1 MPIKIRAGDEA
12 GYARHLALKTRVGQR
27 DLAIGFEPTRAAA
40 PALFV
45 EGAQF
50 YPSMLDDLRA
60 ATSSIHIVEFGIR
73 PGAVA
78 ERFAKVLKE
87 KAAAGLPV
95 RVIVDARGSRPDG
108 ESRELF
114 AELAAAGVEIYVNR
128 PFDLRAPLGPLGGET
143 GQRWN
148 LENLFAVDH
157 RKFFV
162 IDGRVGWVGT
172 AGIEDRFEDGRHH
185 DLFVRMEGTIV
196 HQLQTVFLASYRWHG
211 GAYRLEEVPC
221 LYPKPSAGDVPALT
235 LQNAPGGYRPI
246 SRAILRH
253 IERAE
258 RTLDIM
264 NPYIAHPV
272 IFQRLIAAARRGVRV
287 RIIAPPNYRT
297 WTTGYVRLYHHEAL
311 TEAGVELW
319 TYPAV
324 AHAKAF
330 IRDGEHVLVGS
341 CNLETWSLRR
351 FFELDVS
358 IRSPELA
365 REFAD
370 ELFEPDIAAS
380 VPATG
385 IRGLQ
390 DRLLATAFH
399 LASPLL

>member
-1 MPIKIRAGDEA
+1 MPIRIRVGDEA
-12 GYARHLALKTRVGQR
+12 GYARHLAQKTRVGR
-27 DLAIGFEPTRAAA
+27 PDLAIGFEPTRAAA

-45 EGAQF
+45 EGAEF
-50 YPSMLDDLRA
+50 YPPMLDDLRA
-60 ATSSIHIVEFGIR
+60 ATSSIHINEFGIR
-73 PGAVA
+73 PGVVA
-78 ERFAKVLKE
+78 DRFTKVLKE

-95 RVIVDARGSRPDG
+95 RLIVDARGSRPDG

-114 AELAAAGVEIYVNR
+114 ADLAASGVEVYVNR
-128 PFDLRAPLGPLGGET
+128 PFDLRVALGPLGAET
-143 GQRWN
+143 GKRLN

-185 DLFVRMEGTIV
+185 DLFVRMEGPIV

-211 GAYRLEEVPC
+211 GEYGLSEIAC
-221 LYPKPSAGDVPALT
+221 LYPEPEEGDVPALT
-235 LQNAPGGYRPI
+235 LQNAPGSYRPI

-264 NPYIAHPV
+264 NPYISHPV
-272 IFQRLIAAARRGVRV
+272 IFERLIDAARRGVRV
-287 RIIAPPNYRT
+287 RIVAPPNHRT

-311 TEAGVELW
+311 TGAGVELW

-370 ELFEPDIAAS
+370 ELFDPDIAAS

-385 IRGLQ
+385 IEGLQ
-390 DRLLATAFH
+390 DRLLATAFY
-399 LASPLL
+399 LASPFL